1 MKTFSDFMHK
11 NYLTRVI
18 TYHGQSLIGNNIFLF
33 PLIEEEG
40 YYWIHEL
47 LYIPHRQS
55 KKRTRKNRYINFGS
69 RSISIVDSNRITTLL
84 KF

>member
-1 MKTFSDFMHK
+1 MHK

-18 TYHGQSLIGNNIFLF
+18 TYLGQSLILNNIFLF
-33 PLIEEEG
+33 PRIEEEG

-55 KKRTRKNRYINFGS
+55 KKRTRKNRFGS
-69 RSISIVDSNRITTLL
+69 KSISIVDSNRITTLL

>member
-1 MKTFSDFMHK
+1 MHK

-18 TYHGQSLIGNNIFLF
+18 TYHGQSLIGNIFLF
-33 PLIEEEG
+33 PRIEEEG

-55 KKRTRKNRYINFGS
+55 KKRTRKNRFGS
-69 RSISIVDSNRITTLL
+69 KSISIVDSNRITTLL

>member
-1 MKTFSDFMHK
+1 MHK

-18 TYHGQSLIGNNIFLF
+18 TYHGQSLIGTNIFLF
-33 PLIEEEG
+33 PRIEEEG

-55 KKRTRKNRYINFGS
+55 KKRTRKNRFGS
-69 RSISIVDSNRITTLL
+69 KSISIVDSNRITTHL

>member
-1 MKTFSDFMHK
+1 MHK

-33 PLIEEEG
+33 PRIEEEG

-55 KKRTRKNRYINFGS
+55 KKRTRKNRFGS
-69 RSISIVDSNRITTLL
+69 KSISIVDSNRITTLL

>member
-1 MKTFSDFMHK
+1 MHK

-18 TYHGQSLIGNNIFLF
+18 TYHGQSLIGTNIFLF

-55 KKRTRKNRYINFGS
+55 KKRTRKNRFGS
-69 RSISIVDSNRITTLL
+69 KSISIVDSNRITTHL